1 LCGRQRHSEP
11 FGSCTNLVDVAFAAG
26 VHCLAYG
33 ALVTQFLDVPQKTL
47 DGLVLRKSNRKVSE
61 RNMERERCDL
71 GESNEPSG
79 ASSPAAAGSLT

>member
-33 ALVTQFLDVPQKTL
+33 ALVTQFLDVP
-47 DGLVLRKSNRKVSE
+47 
-61 RNMERERCDL
+61 
-71 GESNEPSG
+71 
-79 ASSPAAAGSLT
+79 